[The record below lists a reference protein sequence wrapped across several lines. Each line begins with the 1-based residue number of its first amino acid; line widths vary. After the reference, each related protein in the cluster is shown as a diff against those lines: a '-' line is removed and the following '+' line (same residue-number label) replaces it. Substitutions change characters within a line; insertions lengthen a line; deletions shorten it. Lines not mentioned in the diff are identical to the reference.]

1 VEQRLGG
8 KESSNGE
15 EAKLEKAAGVLSGQG
30 VKETWSS
37 VGQGLSPSL
46 SLAAKARRGRHGKAW
61 RVGFSRG
68 KVVVSRWL
76 ESA

>member
-1 VEQRLGG
+1 LGG

-30 VKETWSS
+30 VKETGSS
-37 VGQGLSPSL
+37 VGQGLSPPFL
-46 SLAAKARRGRHGKAW
+46 GGEGAAGRRGKAW

-68 KVVVSRWL
+68 KVVVSWWL